1 MSNIEKELFSAVKIK
16 PQVPGEDRQ
25 KYLTRLVKAVCKIS
39 DDDWDELAG
48 ESKEWTN
55 EAAANIKAGGK
66 IADFPDLE
74 PEEDPLEELLA
85 VSPEP
90 PEEKIDEDGVV
101 TEKSPELEP
110 AAAATKQGKKAKR
123 VKRAS
128 NGRTLSACHHIKKVV
143 VTHPSISVA
152 ELSDSLKKAGFKV
165 TALTIQSMRS
175 NVRDVLRTLN
185 ELNLGEFDL

>member
-1 MSNIEKELFSAVKIK
+1 MSKIESELFSAVKIK
-16 PQVPGEDRQ
+16 PLVPGEDRQ

-39 DDDWDELAG
+39 NDDWDDLTE

-55 EAAANIKAGGK
+55 EAATSIKAGGK

-90 PEEKIDEDGVV
+90 PEEEIDEDGVV
-101 TEKSPELEP
+101 IEKSPEPEP
-110 AAAATKQGKKAKR
+110 VVAAPKPAKKAKP

-143 VTHPSISVA
+143 VKHPSISVA
-152 ELSDSLKKAGFKV
+152 DLSDSLKKAGFKV
-165 TALTIQSMRS
+165 TDLTIQSMRS

-185 ELNLGEFDL
+185 ELGMGEFNL